1 MAIEKLSTTP
11 SLPISAAAGA
21 PLASLPV
28 QPSPFQALAPELQ
41 THVFTC
47 LPIGEYFRCMLVS
60 THWQRLV
67 IALPGKRHDK
77 FKMVVEIL
85 KEAKA
90 VLQQV
95 PDASN
100 CFVPFLRLE
109 ASLDR
114 EQAKKTLSLDPPF
127 IMART
132 RSSATFAFYR
142 QLLPLTFIID
152 PARGRSSNLTGSME
166 LIWVLEEND
175 TAKREAVLQRE
186 VRGAFYSHDPNKLLG
201 LLEVARKQIDPD
213 VVKKLLHHAKEET
226 LKEGYNLTKK
236 EFLLRAVDLSLEIEP
251 LIETKA
257 FLARESIP
265 QLKTQSIFQVA
276 KRELQQFNTRYQTS
290 GIIREVFLAFQLDFE
305 GGVEFIEIM
314 ISYDLRAALLYMNL
328 IQDPKD
334 RLLALEAIFR
344 RAVNQDLPGFK
355 AMVEENPNLLF
366 QLLGWLA
373 IAKREWELGLPSAQ
387 ETLEKVVLEQVPPEY
402 HDLFLQRISRV
413 KAIMNIDSS
422 LTTVRLIQNDAM
434 RLDALLY
441 LAQLIANEM

>member
-1 MAIEKLSTTP
+1 MAIDKLSSTP
-11 SLPISAAAGA
+11 SLIIPTAAGA
-21 PLASLPV
+21 AQTDLPV
-28 QPSPFQALAPELQ
+28 QPSSFQALPVELQ

-60 THWQRLV
+60 TQWQNLV

-77 FKMVVEIL
+77 FKMVVGIL
-85 KEAKA
+85 KEANALLPQVKA
-90 VLQQV
+90 
-95 PDASN
+95 
-100 CFVPFLRLE
+100 E
-109 ASLDR
+109 
-114 EQAKKTLSLDPPF
+114 
-127 IMART
+127 MAQG
-132 RSSATFAFYR
+132 R
-142 QLLPLTFIID
+142 QLTFTRAFLPLAFRLDMEWVGAAQLVGID
-152 PARGRSSNLTGSME
+152 E
-166 LIWVLEEND
+166 LIWVFAGGD
-175 TAKREAVLQRE
+175 SAKRDAVLRRE
-186 VRGAFYSHDPNKLLG
+186 VVSATSSEDLHQHLA
-201 LLEVARKQIDPD
+201 LLEVAREHIDPALVTD
-213 VVKKLLHHAKEET
+213 LLHRAKEET
-226 LKEGYNLTKK
+226 LLISDTASRKEA
-236 EFLLRAVDLSLEIEP
+236 LLRTVKLSLELEP
-251 LIETKA
+251 LTETRA
-257 FLARESIP
+257 FLRRESTP

-328 IQDPKD
+328 ILDPKD
-334 RLLALEAIFR
+334 RLLAMEAIFR
-344 RAVNQDLPGFK
+344 RVVNQDLPK
-355 AMVEENPNLLF
+355 CRAMVEENPNLLF

-441 LAQLIANEM
+441 LAQLIAQ